1 MDGLDPNETF
11 DDQKL
16 SDLLQPSSNSIDI
29 QVTDKDFQFKG
40 LKILRLVNSGRT
52 GSIPVPSTK

>member
-29 QVTDKDFQFKG
+29 QVTAKDF
-40 LKILRLVNSGRT
+40 
-52 GSIPVPSTK
+52 